1 MIKHSERVHALLSP
15 SGSGRWLKCTP
26 SAKLEDGC
34 IDENRASFAS
44 EEGTVAHELAE
55 LALTKYAA
63 GEYKPDTDPLPMDE
77 KISNVDKYYS
87 WEMELAVQKYVSFVL
102 DRQKEHNC
110 ETVYVERGFNLDKY
124 VPESFGSCDACMNNS
139 SEAIIIDL
147 KYGRSKVS
155 AKNNSQLRMYALGF
169 LESLTEEKRESIET
183 VAMYIAQV
191 RLDSF
196 ACEVLTKKELL
207 EWADTE
213 LKPKAMLAYKGEGEK
228 VAGSHC
234 YFCKFKNMCEV
245 NLHKRI
251 SDLFG

>member
-1 MIKHSERVHALLSP
+1 MIKHSTRAHALLSP
-15 SGSGRWLKCTP
+15 SGSSRWLKCTP
-26 SAKLEDGC
+26 SAKLEDTC
-34 IDENRASFAS
+34 IDNDRSSSAS
-44 EEGTVAHELAE
+44 EEGTVAHELSE
-55 LALTKYAA
+55 LALSKYAA
-63 GEYKPDTDPLPMDE
+63 GDYSPDTDPLPMDE
-77 KISNVDKYYS
+77 KVGNVGKYYN
-87 WEMELAVQKYVSFVL
+87 WEMELNVQKYVSFVIGK
-102 DRQKEHNC
+102 QKEHNC
-110 ETVYVERGFNLDKY
+110 ETVYVERGFSLDRY

-147 KYGRSKVS
+147 KYGRSRVS

-169 LESLTEEKRESIET
+169 LESLTDDEKESIET
-183 VAMYIAQV
+183 VTMYIAQV

-207 EWADTE
+207 EWAETE
-213 LKPKAMLAYKGEGEK
+213 LKPKAVQAYKGEGEK

-245 NLHKRI
+245 NMHKRI